1 MKSRRVILCTMAG
14 MLLGRATLAFAA
26 GGAAPWDDQMTVI
39 WQSITGGPFAALVL
53 GTGIIGIG
61 MALMASEH
69 GSLWRGL
76 PVAAIGGVL
85 IAGSQTLIPQFF
97 TFGGALAIPM

>member
-1 MKSRRVILCTMAG
+1 MKRLSFMARLTVP
-14 MLLGRATLAFAA
+14 MLLVAANASAGA
-26 GGAAPWDDQMTVI
+26 GGAPWDAQMSVI

-76 PVAAIGGVL
+76 PVAAIGGAL
-85 IAGSQTLIPQFF
+85 IAGSQTLIPAFF
-97 TFGGALAIPM
+97 AFGGGLAIPM

>member
-1 MKSRRVILCTMAG
+1 MKRLGCIARLAAPLLLVAANAYAG
-14 MLLGRATLAFAA
+14 S
-26 GGAAPWDDQMTVI
+26 GGAPWDTQMDII
-39 WQSITGGPFAALVL
+39 WRSITGGPFAALVL

-76 PVAAIGGVL
+76 PVAAVGGVL
-85 IAGSQTLIPQFF
+85 IAGSQTIVPTFF
-97 TFGGALAIPM
+97 AFGAGLAIPL

>member
-1 MKSRRVILCTMAG
+1 MKRLSFLARLTVP
-14 MLLGRATLAFAA
+14 MLLMATHACAGA
-26 GGAAPWDDQMTVI
+26 GGAPWDQQMSVI

-76 PVAAIGGVL
+76 PVAAIGGAL
-85 IAGSQTLIPQFF
+85 IAGSQTLIPSFF
-97 TFGGALAIPM
+97 AFGGGLAIPM

>member
-1 MKSRRVILCTMAG
+1 MKRLSVLARLTVP
-14 MLLGRATLAFAA
+14 MLLMAA
-26 GGAAPWDDQMTVI
+26 HASAGASGAPWDTQMTTI

-76 PVAAIGGVL
+76 PVAAIGGAL
-85 IAGSQTLIPQFF
+85 IAGSQTLIPSFF
-97 TFGGALAIPM
+97 AFGGGLAIPM

>member
-1 MKSRRVILCTMAG
+1 MKRLKSIARLMAP
-14 MLLGRATLAFAA
+14 MLLVAVKASAGA
-26 GGAAPWDDQMTVI
+26 GGAPWDAPMTII

-53 GTGIIGIG
+53 GAGIIGIG

-76 PVAAIGGVL
+76 PVAALGGAL
-85 IAGSQTLIPQFF
+85 IAGSQTVIPAFFQFA
-97 TFGGALAIPM
+97 GGLAIPM

>member
-1 MKSRRVILCTMAG
+1 
-14 MLLGRATLAFAA
+14 
-26 GGAAPWDDQMTVI
+26 MTTI

-76 PVAAIGGVL
+76 PVAAIGGAL
-85 IAGSQTLIPQFF
+85 IAGSQNLIPSFF
-97 TFGGALAIPM
+97 AFGGGLAIPM

>member
-1 MKSRRVILCTMAG
+1 MTSRVVGVIALLTAI
-14 MLLGRATLAFAA
+14 LGRASLALAGA
-26 GGAAPWDDQMTVI
+26 GGAPWDTQMNTI
-39 WQSITGGPFAALVL
+39 WLSITGGPFAALVL

-76 PVAAIGGVL
+76 PVAAIGGAL
-85 IAGSQTLIPQFF
+85 IAGSQTLIPAFF
-97 TFGGALAIPM
+97 AFGGGLAIPL

>member
-1 MKSRRVILCTMAG
+1 MKSRLAVGITVAG
-14 MLLGRATLAFAA
+14 GVLSRATIALAGA
-26 GGAAPWDDQMTVI
+26 GGAPWDTQLSII

-53 GTGIIGIG
+53 GAGIIGIG

-76 PVAAIGGVL
+76 PVAGLGGAL
-85 IAGSQTLIPQFF
+85 IAGSQTIIPSFF
-97 TFGGALAIPM
+97 AFGGGLAIPM